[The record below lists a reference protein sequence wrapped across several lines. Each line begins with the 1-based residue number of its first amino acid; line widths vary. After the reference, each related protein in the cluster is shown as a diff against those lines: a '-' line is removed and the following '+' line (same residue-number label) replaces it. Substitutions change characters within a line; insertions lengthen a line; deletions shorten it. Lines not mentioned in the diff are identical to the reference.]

1 MDEFLQAA
9 LDIAKAQASVRVM
22 TEDQLADYVRNVA
35 EKIRRIE
42 TGEVEPEEEAC
53 VWPTVS
59 PDEAKKSI
67 RENTISCLICGK
79 KCRVLTKRH
88 LDKHGISAK
97 EYRDHFGLKKDT
109 PLVARALLR
118 ERRAKMEEMR
128 IWERR
133 KMSEAE

>member
-22 TEDQLADYVRNVA
+22 TEDQLADYVQNVA
-35 EKIRRIE
+35 EKIRKIQS
-42 TGEVEPEEEAC
+42 GEVEPEDEGSA
-53 VWPTVS
+53 WPTVT
-59 PDEAKKSI
+59 PEEAKKSI

-88 LDKHGISAK
+88 LDKHGIYAK
-97 EYRDHFGLKKDT
+97 EYREHFGLKKDT
-109 PLVARALLR
+109 PLVAKSLLR

-133 KMSEAE
+133 KMSDAE